1 VEKEKN
7 TMAKVA
13 YSKLKLKVNDEIIPI
28 QLGEDVT
35 VGVKKYLPVQ
45 DKLTLISRV
54 IELSHDLENNYSNPV
69 KVEIYTTI
77 EIIKAYTELSFTEK
91 QEEDIPKLYDQL
103 ISSGAWDIIRE
114 AIPPQELGQVQWGIG
129 SCIESIY
136 KYRNSVLGVLDA
148 IQSDYNET
156 KLDVNGIL
164 EQLQSGEGME
174 LVKEV
179 MSNFN

>member
-1 VEKEKN
+1 
-7 TMAKVA
+7 MAKVA
-13 YSKLKLKVNDEIIPI
+13 YSKLKLKVNDEIIPV

-45 DKLTLISRV
+45 EKLALISRV

-77 EIIKAYTELSFTEK
+77 EVVKAYTELSFTEK

-103 ISSGAWDIIRE
+103 ISSGTWDIIRE

-136 KYRNSVLGVLDA
+136 KYRNSVLGILDTIGQDYSDLNFDLDA
-148 IQSDYNET
+148 INEKISNPEALTFVKDLLT
-156 KLDVNGIL
+156 KTN
-164 EQLQSGEGME
+164 
-174 LVKEV
+174 
-179 MSNFN
+179 